1 MRARRWVLLLLIPPF
16 VAVLYPPFY
25 AGINPTLSG
34 IPFFVWYQFLW
45 TVITSVLTIVVY
57 LVHGRDDAGEEA

>member
-1 MRARRWVLLLLIPPF
+1 MRARRWILLLLIPPF

-25 AGINPTLSG
+25 AGINPTLAG
-34 IPFFVWYQFLW
+34 IPYFVWYQFLW